1 MKKLLLITAFLLLSS
16 ASQAQVYKFITSSFS
31 VSERTG
37 NKTWS
42 KWSKPQDA
50 EIVVSVDPKKNR
62 IIIYSQEIQ
71 LYQIMNYQ
79 PTVENE
85 NSITNGFVCA
95 DEDGQRFTISI
106 ITRKDQGN
114 RKQLYLNQ
122 KDVMIVYNMR
132 NYK

>member
-1 MKKLLLITAFLLLSS
+1 MKKVLLVIAFLFIAT
-16 ASQAQVYKFITSSFS
+16 ASQAQVYKFITTSFS
-31 VSERTG
+31 VSEKTG

-42 KWSKPQDA
+42 KWSKAQDA
-50 EIVVSVDPKKNR
+50 SIVVSVDPNKDR
-62 IIIYSQEIQ
+62 IVIYSQEIQ

-79 PTVENE
+79 PTIENDKT
-85 NSITNGFVCA
+85 ITNGFVCS

-122 KDVMIVYNMR
+122 KDVMIVYNMK
-132 NYK
+132 NFK